1 MVCEAVLVW
10 RVEEVLAAQK
20 QLLVVCGR
28 VFLGAWRFLQRAKE
42 LIAAASRSFGSVV
55 L

>member
-1 MVCEAVLVW
+1 MCEAVLVW
-10 RVEEVLAAQK
+10 RVEEVLAAQE
-20 QLLVVCGR
+20 QLLAARGG
-28 VFLGAWRFLQRAKE
+28 VFSGAWRFLQCAKE